1 MPVPHCVDYFALA
14 TGKSVTY
21 HPLHCNY
28 FHYSKYILKSLAGM
42 IKLTVFPHID
52 AAMLSDEA
60 CVVCIYG
67 IMLATPMGWISIS
80 ICITCPALTLITAS
94 ALKCIFHISLSF
106 PEFPYFML
114 SRWILLFSF
123 PITCSLGLKCIS
135 YRQDVAQ
142 SFKIFIYIFQ
152 MSAFLLENLIIPI

>member
-1 MPVPHCVDYFALA
+1 MVLFLPVSFIWLILYICHYACTTLHWLLCIGNWEVSNIPP
-14 TGKSVTY
+14 
-21 HPLHCNY
+21 PLHCNY
-28 FHYSKYILKSLAGM
+28 FHYSKHILKSLAGM

-52 AAMLSDEA
+52 AAVLSHEA

-67 IMLATPMGWISIS
+67 IMLATPMGWINIS

-94 ALKCIFHISLSF
+94 ALKCISYISLSF

-123 PITCSLGLKCIS
+123 PIRCSF
-135 YRQDVAQ
+135 VANMH
-142 SFKIFIYIFQ
+142 I
-152 MSAFLLENLIIPI
+152 L